1 MSKEIVSTK
10 TIIPNAQQ
18 NHDFLLDYP
27 AKLEIQIVWSK
38 NVVIQHPVCISI
50 KICRIKDGYDL
61 TFTFTNICI
70 DNLSIGFVN

>member
-18 NHDFLLDYP
+18 HHDFLLDYP
-27 AKLEIQIVWSK
+27 DKLEIQVVWSK

-50 KICRIKDGYDL
+50 TIFRI
-61 TFTFTNICI
+61 TNICI
-70 DNLSIGFVN
+70 DNLSIGFVNYIKYRQ